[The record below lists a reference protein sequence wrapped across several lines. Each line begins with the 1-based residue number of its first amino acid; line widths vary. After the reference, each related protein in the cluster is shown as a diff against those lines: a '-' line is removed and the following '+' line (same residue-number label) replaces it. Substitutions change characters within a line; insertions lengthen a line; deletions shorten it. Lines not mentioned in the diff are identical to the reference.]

1 MDRRS
6 HLQQVKVTTKE
17 IKAGATGGLELA
29 ALYLRRSQ
37 SLLELHKLPMKVSL
51 CVIFMIKPNLSSSI
65 PKVRVRMI
73 RCMTMIM
80 RV

>member
-1 MDRRS
+1 MDALVDISWLGIDLRLAAMDRRA

-37 SLLELHKLPMKVSL
+37 SLLELHKLPMALEARLPAFTKDV
-51 CVIFMIKPNLSSSI
+51 
-65 PKVRVRMI
+65 
-73 RCMTMIM
+73 
-80 RV
+80 